1 MMNKNKIKYILFI
14 FWLICF
20 VGMAPSFALA
30 VENSDSATCTEEQVE
45 KIEKNLNQAALEG
58 LKNSKALLDNYNKI
72 AEQYISG
79 CNKNVNKGT
88 PVFWSMDAYQSAYT
102 KDPGLA
108 DSLMKDR
115 SQYQYTGIVWSGEAP
130 ISENCKN
137 LRNNATAA
145 LDAFNR
151 SRITTSNMLGRAGGR
166 KVPKTC
172 ICSENADE
180 QECVSYAN
188 EDNEQQATKDGCP
201 TFNEYLADLT
211 SCPLC
216 VIFEVILNT
225 DSAVAHIAWE
235 KLSKP
240 LQGVVSIFFLV
251 FLALETLKVVANM
264 AGSGTSAYLKTII
277 ILGFKVAIVLILLQD
292 STYVY
297 GYFISPVLK
306 GGLEMGQEFL
316 RAGAKDAG
324 ACQMTGT
331 TSFGSIQGNE
341 LDSSILSSILETIRC
356 FSNSSLIMPSIGRAL
371 MCHGWENE
379 GSFLGIPD
387 FEMWFAGIITYIFG
401 LMIWLSVTFYL
412 IDCTVQLGMVCGLVP
427 LFIACWPFKMTQR
440 YTTTGVKMILNTFFT
455 FVLMGIVMLVGM
467 EIISFAISGGS
478 NQSDVA
484 SKIAILNSSNFNM
497 DRLKK
502 MVSLDSEAILILI
515 ACCIMAMKLLGVVNS
530 AAGKFSSGSGMS
542 IGSKMGGTA
551 GTVAK
556 NITLATAAAT
566 WIGGKG
572 ALRGAGNYLANNTD
586 VGRGV
591 ANGYN
596 RLKTSIRNFRS
607 TINRELSEDAPAALG
622 AAMGLERF
630 QPERQT
636 EMPTNEQA
644 TRQPNTPNTPET
656 PNNNNHSNP
665 NNAENKLN
673 PEHQKL
679 IDAARQKFDN
689 SDKGKKLQNNID
701 KAKENYLKA
710 VEEHGKNSVEAK
722 DARDKLRDAV
732 DERRD
737 AKHDAVGSYLSE
749 NAQSSGAH
757 GTYLKQMNLD
767 NQAQHDRIAQAKQE
781 VENDTYMKNI
791 DKQIADTENWN
802 NTLERAHQINP
813 QLAQAIEQSTG
824 GAIGPLPQEEIT
836 RRTDAMKQAKDVHM
850 LHEMQNKLSGA
861 DFERF
866 LTSYQQGE
874 TF

>member
-20 VGMAPSFALA
+20 AGMAPSFALA
-30 VENSDSATCTEEQVE
+30 TENSDSATCTEEQVE

-115 SQYQYTGIVWSGEAP
+115 SQYQYTGIVWSGETP
-130 ISENCKN
+130 TSENCKN

-151 SRITTSNMLGRAGGR
+151 SRITTSNMLARAGGR

-180 QECVSYAN
+180 QECVSYAEYDEKKSIN
-188 EDNEQQATKDGCP
+188 DGCP

-216 VIFEVILNT
+216 AIFEVILNT

-235 KLSKP
+235 KLSGP

-316 RAGAKDAG
+316 RAGAEDAG
-324 ACQMTGT
+324 ACQITGT

-440 YTTTGVKMILNTFFT
+440 YTTTGVKMVLNTFFT

-542 IGSKMGGTA
+542 TGAKMGGAA
-551 GTVAK
+551 GTFTK

-572 ALRGAGNYLANNTD
+572 ALRSAGNYLANNTD

-710 VEEHGKNSVEAK
+710 VEEYGKDSKEAH

-737 AKHDAVGSYLSE
+737 AKHDAIGSYLTE

-757 GTYLKQMNLD
+757 GSYLKQMNVE

-781 VENDTYMKNI
+781 VEGDAYMKI
-791 DKQIADTENWN
+791 MDKRITDTENYN
-802 NTLERAHQINP
+802 NILQTARQNNPDLVKLLEKINGKKFENLTP
-813 QLAQAIEQSTG
+813 EDIQKT
-824 GAIGPLPQEEIT
+824 T
-836 RRTDAMKQAKDVHM
+836 RTMKYGKDLHM
-850 LHEMQNKLSGA
+850 LHRMQHKLSND